1 MDRHEFKIFR
11 SRLGRTQKELAQL
24 LGVSIKAIHSYEQGW
39 RKVPG
44 HVERQVYF
52 LLSRT
57 LQQTGEKRTCWE
69 LLKCPKEQ
77 MRQCPAYEFQS
88 GDMCWFVNGTRCGG
102 KIHKS
107 WEKKMEMCRKCDVF
121 LKLFNTI
128 QGDRQNESAG

>member
-11 SRLGRTQKELAQL
+11 SRLGRTQKEMAQL

-77 MRQCPAYEFQS
+77 MKQCPAYEFQS

-121 LKLFNTI
+121 LKLFDTI